1 MELTTHLGQDRFA
14 WMSEDDRDP
23 AHLLVE
29 VKAPELPDR
38 AEATPTNLVVV
49 LDRSGSM
56 EGAPLDEAKKALRD
70 VVDQLSPADT
80 FGLVIFDN
88 EVDVVVPVGRVR
100 DKGAIK
106 RAIGHVEARGST
118 DLGAGLVRGL
128 QEAKRI
134 KSDTGVR
141 VLLISDG
148 HANQGVQD
156 PAKLGGYV
164 GALLERRI
172 TTSSLG
178 MGLGYDERL
187 LSVIAQ
193 RGGGS
198 EYFAEESDTAGG
210 IIRQECGDLLNQ
222 RFLACRLRVTLAS
235 GMSTVKV
242 LNEATC
248 HPTPDGIQ
256 IELGGLS
263 PTERRKLVLR
273 FDAHEALR
281 PGRRKV
287 AKLRLDYVFADDLS
301 DRHTSTSVWARV
313 VRPGEKPARIDR
325 AVMAEVLFQQVQQA
339 KRRQALAYAIGD
351 VRQAGDFGKRIED
364 LIKHNWSLIPPELRA
379 EFQDELD
386 EQRAAR
392 DRVLEDVAMGANFN
406 AKSMSMQ
413 ASLASRERGK
423 QR

>member
-23 AHLLVE
+23 AYLLVE
-29 VKAPELPDR
+29 AKAPELPDR

-56 EGAPLDEAKKALRD
+56 SGAPLGEAKKALRD
-70 VVDQLSPADT
+70 IVDQLSPADT
-80 FGLVIFDN
+80 FGLVVFDD
-88 EVDVVVPVGRVR
+88 EVDVVVPAGPVS
-100 DKGAIK
+100 DKTAIK
-106 RAIGHVEARGST
+106 RAIGRVEARGST

-134 KSDTGVR
+134 RSATGVR

-148 HANQGVQD
+148 HANRGVQD
-156 PAKLGGYV
+156 PAKLGAYV
-164 GALLERRI
+164 GDLLERRV
-172 TTSSLG
+172 TTSTLG

-198 EYFAEESDTAGG
+198 EYFAEEADTAGG
-210 IIRQECGDLLNQ
+210 IIRRECGDLLNQ
-222 RFLACRLRVTLAS
+222 RFLSCRLRVTLAS
-235 GMSTVKV
+235 GMSGVTV
-242 LNEATC
+242 LNEATS
-248 HPTPDGIQ
+248 HPTPDGIE
-256 IELGGLS
+256 IELGGLA
-263 PTERRKLVLR
+263 PLEVRKLVLR

-287 AKLRLDYVFADDLS
+287 AKLRLDYVFADTLS
-301 DRHTSTSVWARV
+301 DQRTSTSVWARV
-313 VRPGEKPARIDR
+313 IRPGEKPARLDR
-325 AVMAEVLFQQVQQA
+325 EVMTEVLFQHVQQA
-339 KRRQALAYAIGD
+339 KRQQALAYATGD
-351 VRQAGDFGKRIED
+351 LRQAERLGKKVED
-364 LIKHNWSLIPPELRA
+364 LIKKNWPLIPSHLRDD
-379 EFQDELD
+379 FQRELD
-386 EQRAAR
+386 EQRRAHE
-392 DRVLEDVAMGANFN
+392 RVLLHGLDGANWT
-406 AKSMSMQ
+406 AKDMSMN